1 MPEIALNPPPF
12 NPAWEKG
19 DGGMRGKNARECSTS
34 PIAPKN
40 SSGVRCAPSP
50 TLSPG
55 RFFGK
60 PLRAIFRFSHQDAQ
74 APPSPRV
81 GEGGWG
87 DEGQRRTG
95 MQHIAHRAQKLVRR
109 SFRARGAPPMQTS
122 GARRRRARGWDARA
136 PHPPFAGIFQENG
149 AAGCF
154 QSGGGPPSQSASN
167 SSIDS
172 STDSSPASTASRY
185 RDTHV

>member
-1 MPEIALNPPPF
+1 MSDQGQGRKRSSVL
-12 NPAWEKG
+12 
-19 DGGMRGKNARECSTS
+19 S
-34 PIAPKN
+34 APK
-40 SSGVRCAPSP
+40 P

-87 DEGQRRTG
+87 DEGQKRTG

-109 SFRARGAPPMQTS
+109 SLCALA
-122 GARRRRARGWDARA
+122 
-136 PHPPFAGIFQENG
+136 HPLTG
-149 AAGCF
+149 
-154 QSGGGPPSQSASN
+154 
-167 SSIDS
+167 
-172 STDSSPASTASRY
+172 
-185 RDTHV
+185 